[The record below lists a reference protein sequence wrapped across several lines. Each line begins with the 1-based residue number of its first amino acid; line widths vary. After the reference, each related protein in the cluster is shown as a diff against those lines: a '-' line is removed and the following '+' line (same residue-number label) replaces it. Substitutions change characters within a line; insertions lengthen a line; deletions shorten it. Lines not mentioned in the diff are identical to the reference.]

1 MKRQLTTLATAVVV
15 LLGFGPVSAS
25 AAVVNF
31 SVISSDV
38 TVTGNT
44 AVATAS
50 ISASAREQVEE
61 YKVCVSPYSGGAL
74 DFSKRTNVY
83 VNTAAQG
90 GTSYTSA
97 SKTFANGTYQY
108 APCVLND
115 GVWYVLGGTPYKTFT
130 VPQATPPPASV
141 TFTENSLSATVNG
154 TSVTVNGNIKAS
166 SSVTVQ
172 EVGIFATHTDGTVYD
187 IAKQINVVVP
197 TTGLALTGTMTVK
210 PGTYTY
216 ALFVGYNNTW
226 PDMPDKSFTVSGT
239 TTPPTSRAPVGNLP
253 GWTQNMVQDF
263 DTAASTGT
271 GTGSFMST
279 YANSWQPYDDA
290 GIYWPRALI
299 NAHDGMM
306 DINLDG
312 DRGAAGVF
320 GPPNRAWGHLYGRYS
335 IRFKAVDAEGNGTAM
350 MVWPASDYWPDGE
363 IDFPEGPLDG
373 YFNIYHHPTPCD
385 DDDGDPVPHCGS
397 SDSLTNIATFEDWHV
412 ATTEWTPTSVKYY
425 VDGTLVKTVTHDIPT
440 TNHRWTIQVA
450 PDRSN
455 AQSGHLLIDWV
466 TSYTYTP

>member
-1 MKRQLTTLATAVVV
+1 MKQELTALVAVVFV

-31 SVISSDV
+31 GVISSKV

-50 ISASAREQVEE
+50 ITASARELVEE
-61 YKVCVSPYSGGAL
+61 YKVCVNPYSGGAL

-83 VNTAAQG
+83 IDTAAQG
-90 GTSYTSA
+90 GTAYTSA
-97 SKTFANGTYQY
+97 SRTFANGTYQY
-108 APCVLND
+108 APCVLNE

-130 VPQATPPPASV
+130 V
-141 TFTENSLSATVNG
+141 G
-154 TSVTVNGNIKAS
+154 G
-166 SSVTVQ
+166 
-172 EVGIFATHTDGTVYD
+172 
-187 IAKQINVVVP
+187 
-197 TTGLALTGTMTVK
+197 
-210 PGTYTY
+210 
-216 ALFVGYNNTW
+216 
-226 PDMPDKSFTVSGT
+226 
-239 TTPPTSRAPVGNLP
+239 TTPPASRAPVGNLP
-253 GWTQNMVQDF
+253 GWTQNMVQNF

-271 GTGSFMST
+271 GTGSFTGT
-279 YANSWQPYDDA
+279 YASSWQPYDDA
-290 GIYWPRALI
+290 GSYWPRALI

-320 GPPNRAWGHLYGRYS
+320 GPPSRAWGHLYGRYS
-335 IRFKAVDAEGNGTAM
+335 IRFKAVGAEGNGTAM
-350 MVWPASDYWPDGE
+350 MVWPASNYWPDGE

-373 YFNIYHHPTPCD
+373 FFNIYHHPTPCD

-397 SDSLTNIATFEDWHV
+397 SDSLTDIATFEDWHV

-450 PDRSN
+450 PDSSN
-455 AQSGHLLIDWV
+455 ALPGHLLIDWV